1 MAALENVPGRE
12 SSGRW
17 LSRAALFGAGML
29 EAWAAPKVI
38 GALTRWSGPKDLFD
52 AGVEAI
58 DRRRRWREL
67 PVPLGAVSLIGPR
80 DRLRT
85 DKRACKAVGF
95 ITPPMRLPCRRLQGG
110 SRHSDDGR
118 RPREYRSAPLFARR
132 GRAAPLPCSSAS
144 AASCSCV
151 SQ

>member
-58 DRRRRWREL
+58 DRRRRWRGHASISARFPPFDL
-67 PVPLGAVSLIGPR
+67 AHRQV
-80 DRLRT
+80 RLRFRKGC
-85 DKRACKAVGF
+85 DWRSRF
-95 ITPPMRLPCRRLQGG
+95 LDLRRHWSRSSRLGCTC
-110 SRHSDDGR
+110 
-118 RPREYRSAPLFARR
+118 A
-132 GRAAPLPCSSAS
+132 
-144 AASCSCV
+144 
-151 SQ
+151 